1 MNDPPTS
8 TGRTSIERRI
18 ALGFAGA
25 LLILAA
31 IDATSYLSI
40 ENLIANST
48 AIAHTRR
55 VINQVDALTVA
66 IADAGSSTRG
76 YVIAGTPGHLERY
89 RHSQDEIQQTLS
101 DLRTLTIDNP
111 RQQLRLGAIA
121 APLADTLAYYQR
133 TIALNE
139 VGRHGEAA
147 DMVLSPQEDALNA
160 GLRKL
165 LLDIKTEETDLLLQS
180 TDGVDRSARR
190 STVALIGGSLV
201 SILILSLVFRHLNR
215 EVTTRKRSELRLSQL
230 GLQIQVANERLE
242 KSNDELARASRLKS
256 DFLSSMSHEFRTPLN
271 AITGYSELL
280 SEDATGPLS
289 EKQRRFVGHIQRG
302 AKHLLDLINDI
313 LDLSKIEAGR
323 IDLQR
328 ENVVVSETLSEVI
341 SAIRSLAIAKD
352 IQVDSRIVTPSS
364 VYADRLRFKQIVF
377 NLLSNALKF
386 TPARGSVWIESA
398 TADNMVTISVCDT
411 GTGIPR
417 QEHEAIFESFYQAGA
432 TTKGLREGTGL
443 GLAITKRLVAL
454 HGGRIWVESE
464 TGKGSRFSF
473 SLPAAASDVQEAAAK
488 SAEAGVPGSPG
499 LPVIL
504 VVDDD
509 LAAGGP
515 LISYLEEVGF
525 RTLSARPG
533 REASRMAS
541 NLHPAIVL
549 LNLRAD
555 GMGGWRTLC
564 DLKAHPATAAIP
576 VIVTSA
582 EDGMQLGFT
591 LGASQPIT
599 RPLSREA
606 LAEIVRQHL
615 PSRAEGPSAILVV
628 DDDPGTL
635 EMASEVLRAA
645 GYSPVTA
652 RSGREALAI
661 LAETPVDAVLLDLIM
676 PEMDGFEVLRRIRDI
691 KGLRE
696 IAIVV
701 LTGKHLSDEDVEIL
715 HSQAAAFIQKGTSWK
730 EALLPELRK
739 AIQLHG

>member
-8 TGRTSIERRI
+8 TSRTSIEKRI
-18 ALGFAGA
+18 ALGFVGA
-25 LLILAA
+25 LFILAA
-31 IDATSYLSI
+31 IDAISYLSI

-101 DLRTLTIDNP
+101 DLRILTSDNP

-121 APLADTLAYYQR
+121 APLADTLAFYQR
-133 TIALNE
+133 IIALNE
-139 VGRHGEAA
+139 GGRHAEAA
-147 DMVLSPQEDALNA
+147 DMVLSPQEEALNA

-165 LLDIKTEETDLLLQS
+165 LLDIKTEETGLLLRS

-328 ENVVVSETLSEVI
+328 ENVVVSETLSEVV
-341 SAIRSLAIAKD
+341 SAIRSLAIAKG
-352 IQVDSRIVTPSS
+352 IQVDSRITGPSS

-398 TADNMVTISVCDT
+398 TAENMVTISVCDT

-473 SLPAAASDVQEAAAK
+473 SLPAASSDGPRSRGKV
-488 SAEAGVPGSPG
+488 SRSRRVRISGSP
-499 LPVIL
+499 
-504 VVDDD
+504 
-509 LAAGGP
+509 A
-515 LISYLEEVGF
+515 
-525 RTLSARPG
+525 
-533 REASRMAS
+533 
-541 NLHPAIVL
+541 
-549 LNLRAD
+549 
-555 GMGGWRTLC
+555 
-564 DLKAHPATAAIP
+564 
-576 VIVTSA
+576 
-582 EDGMQLGFT
+582 
-591 LGASQPIT
+591 
-599 RPLSREA
+599 
-606 LAEIVRQHL
+606 
-615 PSRAEGPSAILVV
+615 
-628 DDDPGTL
+628 
-635 EMASEVLRAA
+635 
-645 GYSPVTA
+645 
-652 RSGREALAI
+652 
-661 LAETPVDAVLLDLIM
+661 
-676 PEMDGFEVLRRIRDI
+676 
-691 KGLRE
+691 
-696 IAIVV
+696 
-701 LTGKHLSDEDVEIL
+701 
-715 HSQAAAFIQKGTSWK
+715 
-730 EALLPELRK
+730 
-739 AIQLHG
+739 